1 MSPID
6 KCPMDNVLSVGCCYM
21 TCRKKKTTS
30 LLSRIRTTAMRV
42 ILVMCFI
49 LEPTLLT
56 GRSCR
61 FSAGVV
67 DQNSWCTW
75 YGSAQAFHM
84 DQMVLDAKSALASH
98 QIRTYRKPSSATSPS
113 RRSLPSLEAALP
125 THIVSALENVS
136 HLPLLMIE
144 VQPLVSKNGILTKPF
159 PRAFVFSMSPA
170 LQKCATWNSSWKY
183 WYITLPS

>member
-6 KCPMDNVLSVGCCYM
+6 KCPMDNVRSVGYCYM
-21 TCRKKKTTS
+21 TVRKKKTTS

-42 ILVMCFI
+42 ILVMYYI

-61 FSAGVV
+61 FSAEVL
-67 DQNSWCTW
+67 DLNNWCTW
-75 YGSAQAFHM
+75 YGSAQAFNM
-84 DQMVLDAKSALASH
+84 DRMVVDAKSALASH
-98 QIRTYRKPSSATSPS
+98 QKRTYQKPSAATSPS

-125 THIVSALENVS
+125 SHIVSALENVS

-144 VQPLVSKNGILTKPF
+144 VNLL
-159 PRAFVFSMSPA
+159 
-170 LQKCATWNSSWKY
+170 Y
-183 WYITLPS
+183 